1 MNKDPQKDRVYDME
15 HTELA
20 GHVRGRVTP
29 HTLHDM
35 ARQACQLY
43 GLDTPRIECGIKG
56 CAGWYDYTTNTIGLS
71 AEHGYNLLT
80 LAHELAHY
88 ITHRKWPRSAC
99 HGPTWVRTYAEL
111 LDLMRLVP
119 IAGFRAICRRHGVR
133 MAPREKKGPVSR
145 P

>member
-1 MNKDPQKDRVYDME
+1 VSADPQKERVYEME
-15 HTELA
+15 HAELA

-29 HTLHDM
+29 HALHDM

-43 GLDTPRIECGIKG
+43 KLDSPRIECGIKG
-56 CAGWYDYTTNTIGLS
+56 SAGWYDYQTRTIGLS

-88 ITHRKWPRSAC
+88 IVDQKWQRSAP
-99 HGPTWVRTYAEL
+99 HGPTFVRTYAEL

-119 IAGFRAICRRHGVR
+119 IAGFRAICRRHKVR
-133 MAPREKKGPVSR
+133 IAKRA
-145 P
+145 